1 MEPVIVV
8 SCLFP
13 PPQSPSSAERQPRPY
28 CAAPVNTGMTS
39 PGPPKMGPRKGEGGG
54 NRGGGGQAQ
63 VGKSLEAVARDKGPK
78 GSEALGEGEGK
89 RGRERESF
97 QEKDK
102 GSFHKGNNWGVGWI
116 NP

>member
-28 CAAPVNTGMTS
+28 CVAPVNTGMTS

-63 VGKSLEAVARDKGPK
+63 VGKSLEAVAGTKDQ
-78 GSEALGEGEGK
+78 
-89 RGRERESF
+89 RGVKPWEKEREREREFPGERQGLFS
-97 QEKDK
+97 
-102 GSFHKGNNWGVGWI
+102 
-116 NP
+116 